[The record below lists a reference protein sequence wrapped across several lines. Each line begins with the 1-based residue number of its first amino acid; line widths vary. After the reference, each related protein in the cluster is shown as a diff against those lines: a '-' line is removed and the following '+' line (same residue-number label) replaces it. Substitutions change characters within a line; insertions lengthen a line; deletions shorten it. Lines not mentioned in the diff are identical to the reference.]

1 MYCRFLKT
9 RYGGWWSCPQL
20 PSARWIL
27 NSQLNI
33 PGSRDWSSFCHQQQ
47 QKASRKCRVYCV
59 FAKISFM
66 HVSKLSNKRLESP
79 HLKTKPAMRS
89 SCHDICAHKPDIYRL
104 ICFSQGKLSCYAS
117 EIQIAFRYSAH
128 NLFKIS
134 QCLTGGI
141 NICKL

>member
-1 MYCRFLKT
+1 MI
-9 RYGGWWSCPQL
+9 L
-20 PSARWIL
+20 PAASFGQM

-33 PGSRDWSSFCHQQQ
+33 PGSRDFSSFCHHNN
-47 QKASRKCRVYCV
+47 KKLASNVKYCV

-117 EIQIAFRYSAH
+117 EIQITIRYSAH